1 VTLSFNHSYRYILF
15 LILLN
20 ILLLVAGC
28 LLRSVLYLN
37 LLREIITL
45 STLFSVISVITLVI
59 FFRGQ
64 TRESDSQ
71 TLHTLF
77 SISLKFLLDMILAL
91 FWFYVAKKTSLT
103 SVFMFFVIYLTL
115 TLFSIFVILK
125 TLKSRSLKN
134 YN

>member
-1 VTLSFNHSYRYILF
+1 MNLSLKQPFGYILF

-20 ILLLVAGC
+20 ILLLGTGF
-28 LLRSVLYLN
+28 LLRSILYIN
-37 LLREIITL
+37 LSLSEIITL

-64 TRESDSQ
+64 TREPDSQ
-71 TLHTLF
+71 TLHTLVSF
-77 SISLKFLLDMILAL
+77 SLKFLLDMILAL
-91 FWFYVAKKTSLT
+91 VWVYVAKKTTLT

-125 TLKSRSLKN
+125 TLKNRSL
-134 YN
+134 